1 MLLKFQMR
9 ESSNVRTTYCNIY
22 RRGNFIYQ
30 YADILQ
36 FISHCFIPLDLRLLT
51 FAPGMI
57 KPAQPRAGLWHNWDS
72 GSPELRKKNIKDFTL
87 AAGFVLWVRGLV
99 ISQKMF
105 SFECSF
111 PMSKKNLDL
120 ASRFRCCRPP
130 AALWTGNFF
139 F

>member
-1 MLLKFQMR
+1 MFEPLIVISTKG
-9 ESSNVRTTYCNIY
+9 V
-22 RRGNFIYQ
+22 
-30 YADILQ
+30 ILFQ
-36 FISHCFIPLDLRLLT
+36 FISHCLIPLDLCLLT

-105 SFECSF
+105 SFW
-111 PMSKKNLDL
+111 M
-120 ASRFRCCRPP
+120 
-130 AALWTGNFF
+130 
-139 F
+139 